1 MPLCLSRSFVAFL
14 MSRFLSLPR
23 SPANLLL
30 ELHLVVL
37 DACMSLDPPSAVDD
51 ARTDT
56 HMFWSCAF
64 IGVVIAVRTCTFRG
78 FPGLCERGFRGFPGV
93 SGGFR
98 GFPRLDKLCG
108 PSKNSGKPTYRAVA
122 ERVSSGRAAP
132 YYNTRRRDWHLL
144 HQGGLQIVP
153 LRAVLKSL
161 TPPSTLEFHQ
171 PHTFPCR
178 SLF

>member
-1 MPLCLSRSFVAFL
+1 
-14 MSRFLSLPR
+14 
-23 SPANLLL
+23 
-30 ELHLVVL
+30 
-37 DACMSLDPPSAVDD
+37 MSLDPPSAVDD

-144 HQGGLQIVP
+144 HQGGTPDRAFTGRAKVPDASVYSRILPAPCFPLPLSVLSFSSAVRNHSNTTILQP
-153 LRAVLKSL
+153 RK
-161 TPPSTLEFHQ
+161 
-171 PHTFPCR
+171 
-178 SLF
+178 